1 MVTAQQGKL
10 SAAEK
15 KTIEFGLAVAILT
28 SGPWAGE
35 CASKR
40 SSGTSGD
47 PSSEQRA
54 SKQLRLW
61 QGACLGGL
69 AQVGSET
76 RPHPA
81 TTRDDDRGIAL
92 AGGRRD
98 NTSHGI
104 GSAFPAEL
112 PNARRSQRG
121 DLFPVTSGRSGSAA
135 AVEPVGRLPTSGASS
150 NLRALGAVALSGC
163 RSDGARAVQKEA
175 LEGIWHGDCSP
186 STVSL
191 FVREMLEQVVLCGQG
206 VGSGQTYR
214 HVLDL
219 MVSIVEDVAETAS
232 VVAAANANAKTGPLQ
247 PQNWSDNDA
256 ASISRR
262 IDVALAVSQAFDT
275 TLVLLARGLRGGGIC
290 SVTGTQGL
298 QGNTT
303 SGGSSHGGLS
313 ASAFTRRQRRRAMV
327 AQPQSREATALAQAG
342 RAGLFLDAY
351 ESVVAGLGNAFSHLA
366 LAEQSF
372 GHDDGGDGGADS
384 LPPNGS
390 PTGDRR
396 SSPDEPLL
404 FTHLTGGQHLGT
416 PNRPKTTVP
425 ERNMPAKHGL
435 GWDAE
440 ARRNAWTQTKL
451 EVLAEATTLLSS
463 FPMGQLRLQRVVS
476 CVYEW
481 ARLA

>member
-1 MVTAQQGKL
+1 MGRL
-10 SAAEK
+10 
-15 KTIEFGLAVAILT
+15 LT
-28 SGPWAGE
+28 SGAG
-35 CASKR
+35 S
-40 SSGTSGD
+40 D
-47 PSSEQRA
+47 
-54 SKQLRLW
+54 
-61 QGACLGGL
+61 
-69 AQVGSET
+69 
-76 RPHPA
+76 
-81 TTRDDDRGIAL
+81 
-92 AGGRRD
+92 
-98 NTSHGI
+98 
-104 GSAFPAEL
+104 
-112 PNARRSQRG
+112 
-121 DLFPVTSGRSGSAA
+121 
-135 AVEPVGRLPTSGASS
+135 
-150 NLRALGAVALSGC
+150 LRALGAVALSGC

-191 FVREMLEQVVLCGQG
+191 FVREMLEQVLLCGQG

-219 MVSIVEDVAETAS
+219 MVSIVEDVAESAS
-232 VVAAANANAKTGPLQ
+232 VVAAANAIAKTGPLQ

-351 ESVVAGLGNAFSHLA
+351 ESVVAGLGNAFSHLE

-390 PTGDRR
+390 PTGDRC

-416 PNRPKTTVP
+416 PNRPTTTVP

-476 CVYEW
+476 RVYEW